1 MNWKVVLLEVFVIL
15 PYLTLGV
22 LAKAYA
28 MSNKTPPKF
37 YIKHLE
43 PYAETLLLV
52 TGFILGGI
60 FFVGDVAD
68 SYYTLT
74 EYFGYGIGV
83 ILGIVVFMILLIR
96 GVVQSAR
103 ICKKK
108 FADAGFKPKYVL
120 VVKTLTDMAWHCLG
134 FTLVT
139 NYILREIS
147 FFKHNVFWFLALKWL
162 VIFPLVLWY
171 TNDTSEY
178 LSNEIESHLKLYD

>member
-1 MNWKVVLLEVFVIL
+1 
-15 PYLTLGV
+15 
-22 LAKAYA
+22 
-28 MSNKTPPKF
+28 
-37 YIKHLE
+37 
-43 PYAETLLLV
+43 
-52 TGFILGGI
+52 
-60 FFVGDVAD
+60 
-68 SYYTLT
+68 
-74 EYFGYGIGV
+74 
-83 ILGIVVFMILLIR
+83 MILLIR